1 MPSLLV
7 QSCSATKNQVSKPT
21 PAIEVYDGYFFRIIK
36 KAMREGKFRS
46 DLDFCI
52 LSAEHGIL
60 DPEDEITTYDRR
72 MTAERA
78 AELCGPVSSELQSRL
93 ENSDY
98 ETIILNLGDVY
109 EMAVGGLS
117 EDETVHVKSIDGDG
131 IGFKG
136 RQLKTLIRSDC
147 LVEEAV

>member
-36 KAMREGKFRS
+36 KARREGEFRS

-52 LSAEHGIL
+52 LSAEHGLL

-78 AELCGPVSSELQSRL
+78 AELCGPVSNELQSRF
-93 ENSDY
+93 ENNDY

-109 EMAVGGLS
+109 EMAVDGLS

-136 RQLKTLIRSDC
+136 RQLKTLIRSDS

>member
-46 DLDFCI
+46 DIDLCI
-52 LSAEHGIL
+52 LSAEHGVL
-60 DPEDEITTYDRR
+60 DAKDEITTYDRR

-78 AELCGPVSSELQSRL
+78 AELCEPVSNELRSRL
-93 ENSDY
+93 EIGDY
-98 ETIILNLGDVY
+98 ETVILNVGNVY
-109 EMAVGGLS
+109 KKAITGLS
-117 EDETVHVKSIDGDG
+117 EDKNIHVKSLEGDG

-136 RQLKTLIRSDC
+136 RQLKSLIRSDC
-147 LVEEAV
+147 LVEEQV